1 MQSLSKEFFLGSE
14 NEAVKCSAAQ
24 LKYPLQRNISAGYSQ
39 NLERTFWRILYCSIL
54 DRLADDH
61 QSSLTSE
68 EIHEHVSECLEVVS
82 PGLLL
87 AEVRVDAHVPG
98 SARQALVLPVRNVLV
113 RV

>member
-1 MQSLSKEFFLGSE
+1 M
-14 NEAVKCSAAQ
+14 
-24 LKYPLQRNISAGYSQ
+24 
-39 NLERTFWRILYCSIL
+39 
-54 DRLADDH
+54 
-61 QSSLTSE
+61 
-68 EIHEHVSECLEVVS
+68 SECLEVVS